1 MVYIILKGFT
11 AMKISYNYNLLSN
24 RYSEYYLN
32 YKKSNS
38 ELQRSS
44 LNNSV
49 CLKGNI
55 NCDKYIKNVSFTSS
69 LPDIHLVNAV
79 QSIFDRSIVF
89 GPKEYKLLSSAELNV
104 LREYGKH
111 FTEENSKIVNFILD
125 FGKLFSNRV
134 HEKYPNGFIFVSVGR
149 SPAFLAKYLEFQG
162 KEVKYCPISNIRHYT
177 EFLPYF
183 VQKYKKYL
191 DSIGLTNEFVQK
203 TQKPIIITDYTYWGG
218 TLDNFSD
225 LLAMPQIGINKGKN
239 VIYSPITKGN
249 SRYSRENNIF
259 DCWPDEVNN
268 YFEDEYG
275 FSDALYIDMM
285 GNDKTKQF
293 TSIPHL
299 DPISFEPNGNG
310 EKILNKYYQ
319 NNNRFE
325 EDFNTKMMNFLIA
338 DNIQG

>member
-1 MVYIILKGFT
+1 
-11 AMKISYNYNLLSN
+11 MKISYNYNLLSN
-24 RYSEYYLN
+24 RYAESYSN
-32 YKKSNS
+32 CKKNKSKFQCS
-38 ELQRSS
+38 D

-49 CLKGNI
+49 YLKGNI
-55 NCDKYIKNVSFTSS
+55 NGDQYIKNVAFTAS
-69 LPDIHLVNAV
+69 LQDINKLKAA

-89 GPKEYKLLSSAELNV
+89 GPKEYKILSIAELDV
-104 LREYGKH
+104 LRECSKY
-111 FTEENSKIVNFILD
+111 FTETNSKIVNFILD
-125 FGKLFSNRV
+125 FGKLFSNRI

-162 KEVKYCPISNIRHYT
+162 KEVKYCPISNIRNYT
-177 EFLPYF
+177 EFSSYF

-225 LLAMPQIGINKGKN
+225 LLAMPQIGINKGEN

-259 DCWPDEVNN
+259 DCWPDKINN

-299 DPISFEPNGNG
+299 DPISFKPNGIG
-310 EKILNKYYQ
+310 EKIFNKYYQ

-338 DNIQG
+338 DHVQG